1 MIDVFGVFLSASLV
15 MGGMLLTMAFIFAI
29 VSILPFP
36 RSPHNHGKHSRKH
49 PRR

>member
-36 RSPHNHGKHSRKH
+36 RSPHGKHPRKH